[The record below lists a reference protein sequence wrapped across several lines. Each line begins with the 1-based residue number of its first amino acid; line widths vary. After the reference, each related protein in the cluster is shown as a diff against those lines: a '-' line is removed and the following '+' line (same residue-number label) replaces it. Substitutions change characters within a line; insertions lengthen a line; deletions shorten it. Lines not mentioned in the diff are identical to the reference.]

1 MKSSNAAR
9 RTDPGHKPMF
19 TATFYFHGNLN
30 DFLPKS
36 RRNQVIVQELDE
48 HAAVKHPIES
58 LGVPH
63 PEVDAI
69 LVNGWPVGFS
79 HRLQDGDR
87 VEVYP
92 QEMLHMLRQYLPLR
106 PLTPSP
112 VCFVADTHLGRLAA
126 YLRML
131 GFDTLYRN
139 DYDDHQLAVIAANEQ
154 RVLLTR
160 DRGLLKHKSV
170 VYGYCVRE
178 ADPHLQ
184 VVSVLRRYELGAD
197 VQPWRRGTHCN
208 GLLHDVEK
216 SAIVD
221 RLEPKTKQYYDAFQQ
236 CDTCGRVYW
245 QGSHFERMTAF
256 VERILSQ
263 V

>member
-1 MKSSNAAR
+1 LHGG
-9 RTDPGHKPMF
+9 GH
-19 TATFYFHGNLN
+19 
-30 DFLPKS
+30 
-36 RRNQVIVQELDE
+36 
-48 HAAVKHPIES
+48 
-58 LGVPH
+58 
-63 PEVDAI
+63 
-69 LVNGWPVGFS
+69 
-79 HRLQDGDR
+79 

-92 QEMLHMLRQYLPLR
+92 QEMAHMLANYLPLR
-106 PLTPSP
+106 PPTPSP
-112 VCFVADTHLGRLAA
+112 VRFVADTHLGRLAA

-178 ADPHLQ
+178 VDPYRQ
-184 VVSVLRRYELGAD
+184 VVPVLRRYGLGAC
-197 VQPWRRGTHCN
+197 VQPWRRCTHCN

-245 QGSHFERMTAF
+245 QGSHFARMTAF
-256 VERILSQ
+256 VETVLRQ

>member
-1 MKSSNAAR
+1 MLA
-9 RTDPGHKPMF
+9 
-19 TATFYFHGNLN
+19 ATFFFYGDLN
-30 DFLPKS
+30 DFLPGAQ
-36 RRNQVIVQELDE
+36 RDQGIVQEMAE

-63 PEVDAI
+63 PEVEAI
-69 LVNGWPVGFS
+69 LVNGRLADFS
-79 HRLQDGDR
+79 YRLQDGDR

-92 QEMLHMLRQYLPLR
+92 HAMTRLLPEYLPLR
-106 PLTPSP
+106 PPPPLP
-112 VCFVADTHLGRLAA
+112 VCFVADAHLGRLAA

-139 DYDDHQLAVIAANEQ
+139 DYDDHELAAITASEQ

-184 VVSVLRRYELGAD
+184 LLSVLRRYHLAAS
-197 VQPWRRGTHCN
+197 VQPWRRCTHCN

-245 QGSHFERMTAF
+245 QGSHFDRMTAF
-256 VERILSQ
+256 VERVLSQ